1 MNIGCLNAP
10 IKSRG
15 VLFLFFSAVCARDAW
30 GACVSLRILYLQ
42 CAGCL
47 HKFEHVACALREAS
61 GRETLFEI
69 VRPQAI
75 QIVFMNLLYN
85 LFVSESLNESLP
97 AQTAVRAMPW
107 LAVTVAA
114 LGYFVDLYDLV
125 IFSVVRVASLGPGGL
140 GLLPADPSTSI
151 TGWERIAH
159 LFQVTFGFA
168 TGDITSAGVAIFN
181 AQLVGMVLGG
191 FAWGMLGDR
200 RGRLTTLFGSIAL
213 YSTANLLTGFV
224 DSVPMYAALRF
235 VAGFGL
241 AGELGAGV
249 TLVSELLGKK
259 HRGWGTMIIAFAG
272 MFGPIV
278 ASVVGANFAW
288 RHAYII
294 GSVMGFA
301 LLALRLGVAESGI
314 YSRTALRNKKR
325 GDPRMLFFPWNRLK
339 RFACVVL
346 LGTPIWFVG
355 GIIFVFAPEL
365 ARGLGL
371 SEPVRPPTVIMC
383 GYAGAAIG
391 DLISSALSQWLQS
404 RRAAVSIFIIVLA
417 IAIAGLLIFGG
428 RSAFAFYAWTFAAGI
443 ATGYWAV
450 FVTIAGESFGTNLRA
465 TAATTAPNLVRGAAV
480 IMVTAWE
487 LLTPGAG
494 MIGAAAVVACVVVAL
509 GLIAVWRLPE
519 PFAHDLDFEEV

>member
-1 MNIGCLNAP
+1 MPQNI
-10 IKSRG
+10 
-15 VLFLFFSAVCARDAW
+15 
-30 GACVSLRILYLQ
+30 
-42 CAGCL
+42 
-47 HKFEHVACALREAS
+47 
-61 GRETLFEI
+61 
-69 VRPQAI
+69 
-75 QIVFMNLLYN
+75 
-85 LFVSESLNESLP
+85 NESFVIEK
-97 AQTAVRAMPW
+97 TARATPW

-125 IFSVVRVASLGPGGL
+125 IFSVVRVASLGSDGL
-140 GLLPADPSTSI
+140 GLLPADPTRSV
-151 TGWERIAH
+151 TGWQRIGH
-159 LFQVTFGFA
+159 LFQVTFGFEK
-168 TGDITSAGVAIFN
+168 GDITSAGVAILN

-213 YSTANLLTGFV
+213 YSTANVLTGFV
-224 DSVPMYAALRF
+224 SSVPMYAGLRF

-259 HRGWGTMIIAFAG
+259 SRGWGTMIVAFAG
-272 MFGPIV
+272 MFGPIA

-288 RHAYII
+288 RHAYIF
-294 GSVMGFA
+294 GGVMGFA
-301 LLALRLGVAESGI
+301 LLALRFGVAESGI
-314 YSRTALRNKKR
+314 YSRTAQRTKRR
-325 GDPRMLFFPWNRLK
+325 GDPRMLFFPLERLQ
-339 RFACVVL
+339 RFLFVVL

-355 GIIFVFAPEL
+355 GIVFVFAPEL

-391 DLISSALSQWLQS
+391 DLLSSSLSQWLQS
-404 RRAAVSIFIIVLA
+404 RRGAVAIFISLLA
-417 IAIAGLLIFGG
+417 FAIAGLLIFGG
-428 RSAFAFYAWTFAAGI
+428 RSSFAFYSWTFVAGI

-465 TAATTAPNLVRGAAV
+465 TAATVAPNLVRGAAV

-487 LLTPGAG
+487 FLTPGAG
-494 MIGAAAVVACVVVAL
+494 MIGSAAMVAAVVVAL

-519 PFAHDLDFEEV
+519 PFALDLDYEEV

>member
-1 MNIGCLNAP
+1 MT
-10 IKSRG
+10 KSANS
-15 VLFLFFSAVCARDAW
+15 FSVVENGARA
-30 GACVSLRILYLQ
+30 
-42 CAGCL
+42 
-47 HKFEHVACALREAS
+47 
-61 GRETLFEI
+61 T
-69 VRPQAI
+69 
-75 QIVFMNLLYN
+75 
-85 LFVSESLNESLP
+85 
-97 AQTAVRAMPW
+97 PW

-125 IFSVVRVASLGPGGL
+125 IFSVVRVASLGAGGL

-151 TGWERIAH
+151 TGWERIGH

-213 YSTANLLTGFV
+213 YSTANVLTGFV
-224 DSVPMYAALRF
+224 GSVPMYAALRF

-272 MFGPIV
+272 MCGPIV

-294 GSVMGFA
+294 GGVMGFV
-301 LLALRLGVAESGI
+301 LLALRLGVVESGI
-314 YSRTALRNKKR
+314 YSRTAQRNKKR
-325 GDPRMLFFPWNRLK
+325 GDPRMLFFPLERLR

-391 DLISSALSQWLQS
+391 DLLSSSLSQWLQS

-417 IAIAGLLIFGG
+417 SAIAGLLIFGG
-428 RSAFAFYAWTFAAGI
+428 RSAFAFYSWTFAAGI

-465 TAATTAPNLVRGAAV
+465 TAATVAPNLVRGAAV

-487 LLTPGAG
+487 FLTPGAG
-494 MIGAAAVVACVVVAL
+494 MIGAAAWVAAAVVAL

>member
-1 MNIGCLNAP
+1 MPQNI
-10 IKSRG
+10 
-15 VLFLFFSAVCARDAW
+15 
-30 GACVSLRILYLQ
+30 
-42 CAGCL
+42 
-47 HKFEHVACALREAS
+47 
-61 GRETLFEI
+61 
-69 VRPQAI
+69 
-75 QIVFMNLLYN
+75 
-85 LFVSESLNESLP
+85 NESFVIEK
-97 AQTAVRAMPW
+97 TARATPW

-125 IFSVVRVASLGPGGL
+125 IFSVVRVASLGSDGL
-140 GLLPADPSTSI
+140 GLLPADPTRSV
-151 TGWERIAH
+151 TGWQRIGH
-159 LFQVTFGFA
+159 LFQVTFGFEK
-168 TGDITSAGVAIFN
+168 GDITSAGVAILN

-213 YSTANLLTGFV
+213 YSTANVLTGFV
-224 DSVPMYAALRF
+224 SSVPMYAGLRF

-259 HRGWGTMIIAFAG
+259 SRGWGTMIVAFAG
-272 MFGPIV
+272 MFGPIA

-288 RHAYII
+288 RHAYIF
-294 GSVMGFA
+294 GGVMGFA
-301 LLALRLGVAESGI
+301 LLALRFGVAESGI
-314 YSRTALRNKKR
+314 YSRTALRTKRR
-325 GDPRMLFFPWNRLK
+325 GDPRMLFFPLQRLK
-339 RFACVVL
+339 RFLFVVL

-355 GIIFVFAPEL
+355 GIVFVFAPEL

-391 DLISSALSQWLQS
+391 DLLSSSLSQWLQS
-404 RRAAVSIFIIVLA
+404 RRGAVAIFISLLA
-417 IAIAGLLIFGG
+417 FSIAGLLIFGG
-428 RSAFAFYAWTFAAGI
+428 RSSFAFYSWTFVAGI

-465 TAATTAPNLVRGAAV
+465 TAATVAPNLVRGAAV

-487 LLTPGAG
+487 FLTPGAG
-494 MIGAAAVVACVVVAL
+494 MIGAAAMVAAVVVAL

-519 PFAHDLDFEEV
+519 PFALDLDYEEV

>member
-1 MNIGCLNAP
+1 MFFFYPVFCIS
-10 IKSRG
+10 I
-15 VLFLFFSAVCARDAW
+15 VLFF
-30 GACVSLRILYLQ
+30 GCVSN
-42 CAGCL
+42 
-47 HKFEHVACALREAS
+47 
-61 GRETLFEI
+61 LFCSA
-69 VRPQAI
+69 PQSIAH
-75 QIVFMNLLYN
+75 LLYN
-85 LFVSESLNESLP
+85 SFVSESLKESLP
-97 AQTAVRAMPW
+97 VQTAARATPW

-125 IFSVVRVASLGPGGL
+125 IFSVVRVASLGAGGL
-140 GLLPADPSTSI
+140 GLLPADPSTAL
-151 TGWERIAH
+151 TGWERIRH
-159 LFQVTFGFA
+159 LFQVTFGYA
-168 TGDITSAGVAIFN
+168 TGDITSAGVAILN

-200 RGRLTTLFGSIAL
+200 RGRLTILFGSIAL
-213 YSTANLLTGFV
+213 YSTANVLTGFV
-224 DSVPMYAALRF
+224 SSVPMYAALRF

-249 TLVSELLGKK
+249 TLVSELMGKK

-272 MFGPIV
+272 MFGPIA
-278 ASVVGANFAW
+278 ASVVGANVQW
-288 RHAYII
+288 RNAYII
-294 GSVMGFA
+294 GGVMGFA
-301 LLALRLGVAESGI
+301 LLALRIGVTESGI
-314 YSRTALRNKKR
+314 YARTARRNNRR
-325 GDPRMLFFPWNRLK
+325 GDPRMLFFPLERLR

-371 SEPVRPPTVIMC
+371 SEPVRPPTVILC
-383 GYAGAAIG
+383 GYAGAAVG
-391 DLISSALSQWLQS
+391 DLISSALSQWMQS
-404 RRAAVSIFIIVLA
+404 RRAAVAIFIFLLA
-417 IAIAGLLIFGG
+417 LSIAGLLIFGG

-487 LLTPGAG
+487 LLTPGSG
-494 MIGAAAVVACVVVAL
+494 MIGAAAAVACVVVAL
-509 GLIAVWRLPE
+509 GLIAVWALPE
-519 PFAHDLDFEEV
+519 PFKHDLDYEEV

>member
-1 MNIGCLNAP
+1 MPQNI
-10 IKSRG
+10 
-15 VLFLFFSAVCARDAW
+15 
-30 GACVSLRILYLQ
+30 
-42 CAGCL
+42 
-47 HKFEHVACALREAS
+47 
-61 GRETLFEI
+61 
-69 VRPQAI
+69 
-75 QIVFMNLLYN
+75 
-85 LFVSESLNESLP
+85 NESFVIEK
-97 AQTAVRAMPW
+97 TARATPW

-125 IFSVVRVASLGPGGL
+125 IFSVVRVASLGSDGL
-140 GLLPADPSTSI
+140 GLLPADPTRSV
-151 TGWERIAH
+151 TGWQRIGH
-159 LFQVTFGFA
+159 LFQVTFGFEK
-168 TGDITSAGVAIFN
+168 GDITSAGVAILN

-213 YSTANLLTGFV
+213 YSTANVLTGFV
-224 DSVPMYAALRF
+224 SSVPMYAGLRF

-259 HRGWGTMIIAFAG
+259 SRGWGTMIVAFAG
-272 MFGPIV
+272 MFGPIA
-278 ASVVGANFAW
+278 ASLVGANFAW
-288 RHAYII
+288 RHAYIF
-294 GSVMGFA
+294 GGVMGFA
-301 LLALRLGVAESGI
+301 LLALRFGVAESGI
-314 YSRTALRNKKR
+314 YSRTAQRTKRR
-325 GDPRMLFFPWNRLK
+325 GDPRMLFFPLERLQ
-339 RFACVVL
+339 RFLFVVL

-355 GIIFVFAPEL
+355 GIVFVFAPEL

-391 DLISSALSQWLQS
+391 DLLSSSLSQWLQS
-404 RRAAVSIFIIVLA
+404 RRGAVAIFISLLA
-417 IAIAGLLIFGG
+417 FAIAGLLIFGG
-428 RSAFAFYAWTFAAGI
+428 RSSFAFYSWTFVAGI

-465 TAATTAPNLVRGAAV
+465 TAATVAPNLVRGAAV

-487 LLTPGAG
+487 FLTPGAG
-494 MIGAAAVVACVVVAL
+494 MIGSAAMVAAVVVAL

-519 PFAHDLDFEEV
+519 PFALDLDYEEV

>member
-1 MNIGCLNAP
+1 MIE
-10 IKSRG
+10 KT
-15 VLFLFFSAVCARDAW
+15 ARA
-30 GACVSLRILYLQ
+30 
-42 CAGCL
+42 
-47 HKFEHVACALREAS
+47 
-61 GRETLFEI
+61 T
-69 VRPQAI
+69 
-75 QIVFMNLLYN
+75 
-85 LFVSESLNESLP
+85 
-97 AQTAVRAMPW
+97 PW

-140 GLLPADPSTSI
+140 GLLPADPTASI
-151 TGWERIAH
+151 TGWQRLGH
-159 LFQVTFGFA
+159 LFQVTFGFEK
-168 TGDITSAGVAIFN
+168 GDITSAGVAILN
-181 AQLVGMVLGG
+181 AQLFGMVLGG
-191 FAWGMLGDR
+191 FAWGILGDR

-213 YSTANLLTGFV
+213 YSTANVLTGFV
-224 DSVPMYAALRF
+224 SSVPMYAALRF
-235 VAGFGL
+235 IAGFGL

-259 HRGWGTMIIAFAG
+259 ARGWGTMIIAFAG
-272 MFGPIV
+272 MFGPIA

-294 GSVMGFA
+294 GGVMGFV
-301 LLALRLGVAESGI
+301 LLALRFGVAESGI
-314 YSRTALRNKKR
+314 YSRTALRTKRR
-325 GDPRMLFFPWNRLK
+325 GDPRMLFFPLQRLK
-339 RFACVVL
+339 RFLFVVL

-355 GIIFVFAPEL
+355 GIVFVFAPEL

-391 DLISSALSQWLQS
+391 DLLSSSLSQWLQS
-404 RRAAVSIFIIVLA
+404 RRGAVAIFISLLA
-417 IAIAGLLIFGG
+417 FAIAGRLIFGG
-428 RSAFAFYAWTFAAGI
+428 RSSFAFYSWTFVAGI

-465 TAATTAPNLVRGAAV
+465 TAATVAPNLVRGAAV

-487 LLTPGAG
+487 FLTPGAG
-494 MIGAAAVVACVVVAL
+494 MIGAASMVAAVVVVL

-519 PFAHDLDFEEV
+519 PFALDLDYEEV